1 MIIVNP
7 VIAASSGDDWL
18 SGEVLCFYTKL
29 MEYPA
34 NKLLNELLPHHKV
47 GEKLKRHE
55 LDAGFAPNY
64 FFYTDVMGIMVV
76 SIGVVPSQTDTD
88 IDVAVS
94 DFRLFLNEQPHGRRV
109 FFVTGAR
116 NIPGATA
123 FLDGIKNIET
133 VGEIAPRELSNE
145 IIEFKQI
152 KIEVQ
157 V

>member
-18 SGEVLCFYTKL
+18 SGDVLCFYTKL

-55 LDAGFAPNY
+55 LDAGFGPNY
-64 FFYTDVMGIMVV
+64 FFYTDAMGVMVV
-76 SIGVVPSQTDTD
+76 SIGVAPSQTDTD

-94 DFRLFLNEQPHGRRV
+94 DFRLFLNEQPHGRKV
-109 FFVTGAR
+109 FFATGAR

-123 FLDGIKNIET
+123 FLDGIKSIEI
-133 VGEIAPRELSNE
+133 VGEIDLRELGKE
-145 IIEFKQI
+145 IVEFNQI
-152 KIEVQ
+152 KVEV
-157 V
+157 